1 MCGCSE
7 AAAEDRDVQ
16 HAMISNRNSA
26 EVLKQTAAATVTA
39 AKVEAVGAAAAAVT
53 AAPAAKREQ
62 QKQQLQLQPQA
73 GATKMAGDFII
84 GCVGKST
91 FFNAAT
97 EGSSAKVG
105 SYPFTTITPNEGIAY
120 FATQCPCKKYGVKCS
135 PRYGRCVSGRR
146 SIPVR
151 LLDVAGLIPGA
162 NEGRGLGCKFLDD
175 LRLAHVLLHI
185 IDISG
190 TTNEKASD

>member
-1 MCGCSE
+1 
-7 AAAEDRDVQ
+7 
-16 HAMISNRNSA
+16 
-26 EVLKQTAAATVTA
+26 
-39 AKVEAVGAAAAAVT
+39 
-53 AAPAAKREQ
+53 
-62 QKQQLQLQPQA
+62 
-73 GATKMAGDFII
+73 MAGDFII
-84 GCVGKST
+84 GCVEIRSVGLRLLSVGTNVEGKST

-97 EGSSAKVG
+97 GGSSAKVG
-105 SYPFTTITPNEGIAY
+105 NYPFTTITPNEGIAY
-120 FATQCPCKKYGVKCS
+120 FATLCPCKKYGVKCS
-135 PRYGRCVSGRR
+135 PHYGRCVGGRR